1 MWPTSRRKPTQSSPA
16 NTALPRFD
24 SCSMADCRTDN
35 YATSSTQV
43 PSSWCSE
50 ARIALPALRS
60 MS

>member
-1 MWPTSRRKPTQSSPA
+1 MWPTSRRKPTHSSLA
-16 NTALPRFD
+16 NAPLRFD